1 MIRVISVKFR
11 DGGKSYFFDP
21 GELEINEGDGVIVET
36 ARGIEFAD
44 VVSPVQEI
52 DEGRVVA
59 PLKGVIRVATD
70 YDREL
75 RDTNRAKE
83 KDAFDI
89 CVRKIAEH
97 GLDMKLVDVEYSYNG
112 SKVMFYFTADGRVDF
127 RELVKDL
134 AGVFRTRIELRQI
147 GVRDEAKM
155 LGGLGSCGRPVCCKA
170 FLSDFAPVSI
180 KMAKEQS
187 LSLSP
192 TKISGICGRLMCCLK
207 YEQDCY
213 ESMRKQM
220 PRPGRDVRT
229 PDGDGTVLENNVIT
243 EKTRVR
249 VTLADGTFD
258 VRDYPFRELTPLNT
272 RHPELVESDESAD
285 EVNDDADVL
294 MDEDAVAT
302 IEETVAVE
310 TAPQEQPKRRPRPDK
325 PGRPRP
331 DRQQSAPAEAETA
344 AEQPR
349 QGEDRRRND
358 RRNNNRPRR
367 RPKDNRAPQENKEE

>member
-83 KDAFDI
+83 KDAFDT

-294 MDEDAVAT
+294 IDEDAVAT

-310 TAPQEQPKRRPRPDK
+310 TAPHEQPKRRPRPDK
-325 PGRPRP
+325 PRRPRP
-331 DRQQSAPAEAETA
+331 DRQQNAPAEAEAA

-358 RRNNNRPRR
+358 RRNNRPRR
-367 RPKDNRAPQENKEE
+367 RPKDNRTPQENKE

>member
-97 GLDMKLVDVEYSYNG
+97 GLDMKLVDVEYFYNG

-325 PGRPRP
+325 PRRPRP

>member
-192 TKISGICGRLMCCLK
+192 TKILGICGRLMCCLK

-213 ESMRKQM
+213 ESMRRQM

-325 PGRPRP
+325 PRRPRP
-331 DRQQSAPAEAETA
+331 DRQQNAPAEAEAA

-358 RRNNNRPRR
+358 RRNNRPRR
-367 RPKDNRAPQENKEE
+367 RPKDNRTPQENKE

>member
-155 LGGLGSCGRPVCCKA
+155 LGGLGSCGRLVCCKA

-213 ESMRKQM
+213 ESMRRQM

-325 PGRPRP
+325 PRRPRP
-331 DRQQSAPAEAETA
+331 DRQQNAPAEAEAA

-358 RRNNNRPRR
+358 RRNNRPRR
-367 RPKDNRAPQENKEE
+367 RPKDNRTPQENKE

>member
-213 ESMRKQM
+213 ESMRRQM

-272 RHPELVESDESAD
+272 RHPELVENDESAD

-325 PGRPRP
+325 PRRPRP
-331 DRQQSAPAEAETA
+331 DRQQNAPAEAEAA

-358 RRNNNRPRR
+358 RRGKARR
-367 RPKDNRAPQENKEE
+367 RPKDNRRPQENKEE

>member
-1 MIRVISVKFR
+1 MTRVISVKFR
-11 DGGKSYFFDP
+11 NGGKSYFFDP
-21 GELEINEGDGVIVET
+21 GELEIHDGDGVIVET

-44 VVSPVQEI
+44 VVGDVQEI
-52 DEGRVVA
+52 DESKIVA
-59 PLKGVIRVATD
+59 PLKGVIRIATD
-70 YDREL
+70 YDRSL

-89 CVRKIAEH
+89 CVDKIAEH

-192 TKISGICGRLMCCLK
+192 SKISGICGRLMCCLK

-213 ESMRKQM
+213 ETMRKQM

-258 VRDYPFRELTPLNT
+258 VRDYPFRELILLNS
-272 RHPELVESDESAD
+272 RHPELVENDED
-285 EVNDDADVL
+285 EVTLNDDADVIA
-294 MDEDAVAT
+294 DEDELLITEEKPQQSVPRPQFEQRKRTKPQRVRPQRTADAT
-302 IEETVAVE
+302 EGADDDVTVADE
-310 TAPQEQPKRRPRPDK
+310 YEADSAPRRERRKPRYQRRRPR
-325 PGRPRP
+325 
-331 DRQQSAPAEAETA
+331 
-344 AEQPR
+344 
-349 QGEDRRRND
+349 
-358 RRNNNRPRR
+358 
-367 RPKDNRAPQENKEE
+367 DNRARQNDNE

>member
-258 VRDYPFRELTPLNT
+258 VRDYPFRELTP
-272 RHPELVESDESAD
+272 
-285 EVNDDADVL
+285 
-294 MDEDAVAT
+294 M
-302 IEETVAVE
+302 
-310 TAPQEQPKRRPRPDK
+310 
-325 PGRPRP
+325 
-331 DRQQSAPAEAETA
+331 
-344 AEQPR
+344 
-349 QGEDRRRND
+349 
-358 RRNNNRPRR
+358 
-367 RPKDNRAPQENKEE
+367 

>member
-213 ESMRKQM
+213 ESMRRQM

-325 PGRPRP
+325 PRRPRP
-331 DRQQSAPAEAETA
+331 DRQQNAPAEAEAA

-358 RRNNNRPRR
+358 RRNNRPRR
-367 RPKDNRAPQENKEE
+367 RHKDNRTPQENKE

>member
-52 DEGRVVA
+52 DEGLVVA

-83 KDAFDI
+83 KDAFDT

-325 PGRPRP
+325 PRRPRP
-331 DRQQSAPAEAETA
+331 DRQQNAPAEAEAA

-358 RRNNNRPRR
+358 RRNNRPRR
-367 RPKDNRAPQENKEE
+367 HPKDNRTPQENKE

>member
-44 VVSPVQEI
+44 IVSPVQEI

-187 LSLSP
+187 LSLSL

-325 PGRPRP
+325 PRRPRP

>member
-52 DEGRVVA
+52 DEGRVVV

-325 PGRPRP
+325 PRRPRP
-331 DRQQSAPAEAETA
+331 DRQQNAPAEAEAA

-358 RRNNNRPRR
+358 RRNNRPRR
-367 RPKDNRAPQENKEE
+367 RPKDNRTPQENKEE